1 MFWSIVGRVVQW
13 ILVNWHVIHCC
24 CRRHH
29 GQDQHQDHRES
40 TLRGGG
46 IGLSLP
52 WRNGNCRIMNN
63 GPWQWRFDAWTE
75 SNVAH
80 FLIVAMRGS
89 PMRSVVATNNRTSE
103 LRAIYGTPL
112 PPPNPF
118 RTIGWKPNIST
129 WTVLLHSSRNGEER
143 KGTVAAGHV
152 LNVTSGFVACAVIR
166 GTYRPPNLMQV
177 DRAWACVRKY
187 GTRY

>member
-1 MFWSIVGRVVQW
+1 MGCSHELTDRTIRATVRRQPLGMFWSIVGRVVLW

-52 WRNGNCRIMNN
+52 WRNGNCRNMNN

-75 SNVAH
+75 SIVAH

-89 PMRSVVATNNRTSE
+89 PMHKYRGHKQLHERATRYLWHS
-103 LRAIYGTPL
+103 
-112 PPPNPF
+112 PPSPESIPYDWVEAEYLDLDRPAAF
-118 RTIGWKPNIST
+118 LAER
-129 WTVLLHSSRNGEER
+129 RGEER
-143 KGTVAAGHV
+143 DGRRR
-152 LNVTSGFVACAVIR
+152 AC
-166 GTYRPPNLMQV
+166 P
-177 DRAWACVRKY
+177 
-187 GTRY
+187 

>member
-1 MFWSIVGRVVQW
+1 MDFGELACHSLLLPSSSWSRSTSRSSGKYSSWWWYWTQSPIAQRQLQNYEQRSLAVALRRMDGVQ
-13 ILVNWHVIHCC
+13 CC
-24 CRRHH
+24 
-29 GQDQHQDHRES
+29 
-40 TLRGGG
+40 
-46 IGLSLP
+46 P
-52 WRNGNCRIMNN
+52 
-63 GPWQWRFDAWTE
+63 
-75 SNVAH
+75 

-89 PMRSVVATNNRTSE
+89 PMRSVVATNTRTSE